1 MRILTFILSLFIC
14 SQSFSSEQVFELA
27 NKQYVNENYSLA
39 ISLYDSIITTGLESS
54 ELYYNLGNCYYKTN
68 DWANAIW
75 NYEKSL
81 QLKHNEK
88 TVHNLKLANLKIIDR
103 IVPLPQLFYKKWWNN
118 LNQTFN
124 TQFWQILAL
133 LSIGFIFIFRIISL
147 FTSLKSKLF
156 TKIFSVTTVILLFL
170 AHGNLK
176 YPESLNPSS
185 YPFHNNF
192 CKKEAIIFS
201 ETTTVNSA
209 PTISS
214 TNLFTLHQGSKV
226 EVIDSIGDWINIKI
240 ANGNS
245 GWIAQNSTKEL

>member
-1 MRILTFILSLFIC
+1 MRRLTFILSLFIC

-201 ETTTVNSA
+201 EVITVNSA

-214 TNLFTLHQGSKV
+214 TNLFTLHAGSKI
-226 EVIDSIGDWINIKI
+226 EIIDIIGDWINITI

-245 GWIAQNSTKEL
+245 GWIAKNSIKEL